1 MTWAPHDQ
9 QLSPDTLGNVRRARH
24 YVPVLPAG
32 SLDSLGQESRLGRE
46 LATALA
52 GPGCTVVAVTLDL
65 QMPAAEQL
73 PGAVRGVLYCS
84 AVRWVHDY
92 QAACLDKLERL
103 VRGDTRVDSPISPH
117 RSCYSGRSTPTP
129 CLAPSPLALQKLLRT
144 RTASTDSALGGSTSS
159 QSP

>member
-1 MTWAPHDQ
+1 MTWAPDDQ

-103 VRGDTRVDSPISPH
+103 VRAARNSSFGAFPVSPTTV
-117 RSCYSGRSTPTP
+117 GRLGAS
-129 CLAPSPLALQKLLRT
+129 LQVVIGPGWLKL
-144 RTASTDSALGGSTSS
+144 
-159 QSP
+159 